1 MNRVVRTSVFTTFP
15 LQGRFSFFYFL
26 FFARTKSRKMQNK
39 QFSSCQ
45 KFLCALSYLVLAC
58 DVFLLFLCARNLFV
72 KKKKF
77 KTALITSFTLLLE
90 NSLIEEYSPYLSLW
104 LSKFFVKLCGI
115 VGLKFCNDQSFSL
128 TTVQKKTSI
137 NLHKDGC
144 GEPTVATLLLTED
157 PVKNLRREFYP
168 NSAEE

>member
-1 MNRVVRTSVFTTFP
+1 MRAK
-15 LQGRFSFFYFL
+15 SFC
-26 FFARTKSRKMQNK
+26 K
-39 QFSSCQ
+39 
-45 KFLCALSYLVLAC
+45 
-58 DVFLLFLCARNLFV
+58 

-144 GEPTVATLLLTED
+144 GEPTVAKLLLTED

-168 NSAEE
+168 NSEEE